1 MTGAD
6 ACPAP
11 LEPVE
16 GGGACAGVR
25 GDAPSAS
32 ATCGEAC
39 AIADWGGCTCADWTA
54 AKTAAIEKICMCAM
68 LVPRDLDP
76 EKQHR
81 RPVAPTRTDG
91 GSARPTRGLRRSLGR
106 ER

>member
-1 MTGAD
+1 
-6 ACPAP
+6 
-11 LEPVE
+11 
-16 GGGACAGVR
+16 
-25 GDAPSAS
+25 
-32 ATCGEAC
+32 
-39 AIADWGGCTCADWTA
+39 
-54 AKTAAIEKICMCAM
+54 MCAM